1 MQIKQTIQALRKAIT
16 PQRAAKLKYIWEA
29 FSIGILGL
37 NSFILLYLHE
47 DNNESIKYVICAGAF
62 AYALIIAVQ
71 SIVYRTHPQKMTIVL
86 RTKQIFRLIY
96 TAVNLT
102 AIMLDVLLVVEQPN
116 PERELVYYGWLFIWA
131 VLWGTNF
138 LWMKRIFAK
147 LRELKIHDR
156 NL

>member
-1 MQIKQTIQALRKAIT
+1 MYSERQ
-16 PQRAAKLKYIWEA
+16 
-29 FSIGILGL
+29 SHL
-37 NSFILLYLHE
+37 N
-47 DNNESIKYVICAGAF
+47 NNESIKYVICAGAF

-116 PERELVYYGWLFIWA
+116 PERELVYYGWLFIWT

-138 LWMKRIFAK
+138 LWMKKIFEK
-147 LRELKIHDR
+147 LRVFKIHDR